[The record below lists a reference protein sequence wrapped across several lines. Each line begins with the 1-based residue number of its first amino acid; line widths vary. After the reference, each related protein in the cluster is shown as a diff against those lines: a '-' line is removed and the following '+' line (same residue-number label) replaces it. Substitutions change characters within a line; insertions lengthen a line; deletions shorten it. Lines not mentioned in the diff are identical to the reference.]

1 MKSTYDALNQAMVE
15 WKAVDETREPAR
27 ATSLRNNVWALAY
40 ELYYEK
46 YAQKPVSHWA
56 GDNWVMDTILK
67 SMEEYDPAIGHFSG
81 YLKEKLDF
89 REKDQWRKVQREKQ
103 RSVQDDPDQ
112 ILAVLEDQH
121 AEDPFSN
128 MEFQDLFE
136 ELLVMILNFKM
147 RQSGHGNN
155 ESRLKWYR
163 IFFTED
169 MTLTMKHSPHILRR
183 ERDTI
188 NAMDLEYL
196 DYYMEQ
202 VCRTQMQVR
211 RSPMKMYC
219 QVVPSRKECEGE
231 VPLPIPAD
239 VSLSYLE
246 KRENRRFS
254 AGTRSNQ
261 KKVYEEEKRSIRQ

>member
-1 MKSTYDALNQAMVE
+1 MKSACDALNRAMVE
-15 WKAVDETREPAR
+15 WKAVNEVQEPAR
-27 ATSLRNNVWALAY
+27 AKSLRNNVWGLAY

-46 YAQKPVSHWA
+46 YAQKPVSRWA
-56 GDNWVMDTILK
+56 GDDWVMDTILK
-67 SMEEYDPAIGHFSG
+67 SMAEYDPMIGHFSG

-89 REKDQWRKVQREKQ
+89 REKDQWRKIKREKEC
-103 RSVQDDPDQ
+103 SVQDDPDQ
-112 ILAVLEDQH
+112 ILEKLEDPH
-121 AEDPFSN
+121 VGELFSN

-136 ELLVMILNFKM
+136 ELLTMILNFKM

-211 RSPMKMYC
+211 RTPMKMYC
-219 QVVPSRKECEGE
+219 QVVPNRKECEGE

-246 KRENRRFS
+246 KRENRHFS
-254 AGTRSNQ
+254 PGTRSNQ
-261 KKVYEEEKRSIRQ
+261 KKVYEEEKRSIWQ